1 MQDLLKKI
9 IEMDEQARK
18 IEQQAK
24 SEKEK
29 SEAEVEQLREKIY
42 TDYIERAKER
52 VEKNIAID
60 KAHAEEKLT
69 AYAED
74 TAKAKADMGA
84 LYEDNKDKWVSEI
97 VGRVLA

>member
-9 IEMDEQARK
+9 IEMDEQARR

-42 TDYIERAKER
+42 SDYIERAKER
-52 VEKNIAID
+52 VEKNISID
-60 KAHAEEKLT
+60 ETHAEEKIA
-69 AYAED
+69 AYAES
-74 TAKAKADMGA
+74 AEKAKADMSA
-84 LYEDNKDKWVSEI
+84 LYAENKDKWVSEI
-97 VGRVLA
+97 VSRTLA